1 MKLNKM
7 EVLSRSEIKMIRE
20 GSAGILEDTGVK
32 IHSPEIL
39 ELLKKKGAVID
50 AGSGTARFPGK
61 LQEQCL
67 STVPGKITVRGREGN
82 PVLEL
87 GGEHVY
93 FASGHNAVFM
103 EKPLTK
109 VYRELTRQDVSD
121 FAHLAEQLD
130 DIDMLGLPGAVS
142 DAASGDPLLN
152 TLAISMAKSVKPVF
166 FSTDSAEVNRAAM
179 NMTEIITGKTSP
191 EHYYMISQF
200 SPTSPLQWEDGAV
213 RGTAECAKRG
223 FPVAILLEPITGVS
237 APYTLAGLITI
248 HNAEALSGIIITQLI
263 NPGTPVIWAS
273 SWTAFDMKEGTALV
287 GSAETSLARIA
298 GAQLARSYGIP
309 VHTTAP
315 NSDNHVH
322 DEQNAWEKTISALT
336 AAAAGNQ
343 LIVNCGMYACGMTVS
358 LEQLVMDAEIAGQ
371 VKRICRGIEVSE
383 TAVAADLIK
392 EKGQSPDYITDDHTL
407 NLLHSEE
414 HRNPLVAQR
423 GGRQSWINRGAPDSV
438 REARGIADALLAKKG
453 PELSGTLR
461 QRIEDAVI

>member
-1 MKLNKM
+1 M
-7 EVLSRSEIKMIRE
+7 EVLSDSEISLIKE
-20 GSAGILEDTGVK
+20 ESAGILEEKGVK
-32 IHSPEIL
+32 IHSPAIL
-39 ELLKKKGAVID
+39 ERLKKKGAVID
-50 AGSGTARFPGK
+50 TGSGIALFPRK
-61 LQEQCL
+61 LQEQCIG
-67 STVPGKITVRGREGN
+67 TVPGNITVRGREGN

-87 GGEHVY
+87 GGDQIY

-109 VYRELTRQDVSD
+109 VHRELTRKDAAE
-121 FAHLAEQLD
+121 FAQIVEQLD

-142 DAASGDPLLN
+142 DAPSGDPLLN
-152 TLAISMAKSVKPVF
+152 TLAVSMAKSVKPVF
-166 FSTDSAEVNRAAM
+166 FSTDSAEVNRTAM
-179 NMTEIITGKTSP
+179 NMAEVITGKTSP

-213 RGTAECAKRG
+213 RGTVDCAERG
-223 FPVAILLEPITGVS
+223 FPVAILPEPITGVS

-298 GAQLARSYGIP
+298 GAQLARSYGFP

-315 NSDNHVH
+315 NSDNHAH
-322 DEQNAWEKTISALT
+322 DEQNAWEKTLSALT
-336 AAAAGNQ
+336 AAGAGNH

-371 VKRICRGIEVSE
+371 VKRIYRGIEVTGTS
-383 TAVAADLIK
+383 VAAGLIK
-392 EKGQSPDYITDDHTL
+392 EKGQSPDYITDEHTL
-407 NLLHSEE
+407 NLLHSGE
-414 HRNPLVAQR
+414 HREPLIAQR
-423 GGRQSWINRGAPDSV
+423 GGRQSWIDRGARDSV
-438 REARGIADALLAKKG
+438 QEAHETAKVLLANKV
-453 PELSGTLR
+453 PELSGALR
-461 QRIEDAVI
+461 QRIEDAII